1 MKRRTFAGT
10 ARGTRALVASAAFVA
25 LHSLSGAGAL
35 AGQEAHN
42 CEDRAGLHVEV
53 LDATGMVRVSGA
65 DVRIRWV
72 DVVHNPVRRGAGAE
86 GRLTFCAPRDAMK
99 ATVWAEARDGSSE
112 QASVELVPG
121 ETSTVEL
128 RILAEDNPG
137 RLEGRVFDAVTKD
150 PITTAAVTV
159 AGRRGASETDR
170 WGRYILTGIPA
181 GAKKFEVRRMGYEP
195 LEYVVTVKPG
205 LTTQVDIGLVPDPV
219 EMEPLIAT
227 TVRSPTLETKG
238 FYERRYWGEMLGV
251 GEFLTPEYLE
261 RWRPMR
267 MSQLLEQHTM
277 LRPRLVRGGWTAGT
291 FGDCVQVYLDNIN
304 MNNLDDGA
312 GNNFTLD
319 SVVLPSEVAGVEVYR
334 VSTSLPTGTMRF
346 GVGRCGLVLIW
357 TR

>member
-1 MKRRTFAGT
+1 MKRRTFAGA

-25 LHSLSGAGAL
+25 LYSLSGAGAL
-35 AGQEAHN
+35 AGQEAHT
-42 CEDRAGLHVEV
+42 CEDRAGLRIEV

-72 DVVHNPVRRGAGAE
+72 DVVRNPMRRGAGDD
-86 GRLTFCAPRDAMK
+86 GRLMFCAPRDATQ

-112 QASVELVPG
+112 QASVDLVRG
-121 ETSTVEL
+121 ETGTVEL

-159 AGRRGASETDR
+159 AGRRGAIETDR

-181 GAKKFEVRRMGYEP
+181 GAKEFEVRRMEYEP

-219 EMEPLIAT
+219 EMEPLVAT
-227 TVRSPTLETKG
+227 TVRSSTLESNG

-277 LRPRLVRGGWTAGT
+277 LHPRLVRGGPTPGT
-291 FGDCVQVYLDNIN
+291 FGGCVQVYLDNIN

-312 GNNFTLD
+312 GNSFTLD
-319 SVVLPSEVAGVEVYR
+319 SVLLPSEVAGVEVYR
-334 VSTSLPTGTMRF
+334 ASTSLPAGTMRF